1 MLGKMKASVAK
12 AADSTSRAT
21 KSLSVKSS
29 ISSHKGAIDSEKRS
43 FGTKAYDALE
53 ANDDAALQAAF
64 AESKEKIAQHRVKIA
79 ELEKELEALG
89 HPKDEEH
96 KEEAKHDDSAA
107 PAHK

>member
-29 ISSHKGAIDSEKRS
+29 LSAQHNAIDAEKRS

-53 ANDDAALQAAF
+53 ANDQTALQAAF
-64 AESKEKIAQHRVKIA
+64 AETKAKIDTHRTKIA
-79 ELEKELEALG
+79 ELEKELESLQ
-89 HPKDEEH
+89 HPKEGEH
-96 KEEAKHDDSAA
+96 HDA
-107 PAHK
+107 PAAETEKH